1 LFDATHFRLRWL
13 PSPIGHAIVG
23 VRGNR
28 GLRHWPTAAVASMQT
43 KATTACVTYVQ
54 AQVEASF
61 FPSNS
66 LNFNFLVFYM
76 RVRLDTCDFLLFFL
90 PLTK

>member
-1 LFDATHFRLRWL
+1 MMEVVVRLGCSRHFPYR
-13 PSPIGHAIVG
+13 PSYRG

-28 GLRHWPTAAVASMQT
+28 ELRRWPMAAVASMQMN
-43 KATTACVTYVQ
+43 ATTACVTYVQ
-54 AQVEASF
+54 AQVEVSF